1 MRGHQERNR
10 DREDLS
16 RASKRVRYE
25 KKTERF
31 PELLSQN
38 DFDIAHNETARALS
52 LRNVLSDLARTWSY
66 GTVLPLI
73 MPFLLLVWVLLNSMP
88 D

>member
-1 MRGHQERNR
+1 MRGHQERSHNR
-10 DREDLS
+10 QDVSSDL
-16 RASKRVRYE
+16 KRVKCE
-25 KKTERF
+25 QESERF

-66 GTVLPLI
+66 GTALPLI
-73 MPFLLLVWVLLNSMP
+73 MPFLLLVWVLLNSTP